1 MQTFLLVYDTGSARA
16 AAQALHVTPPAVS
29 AAVGALEDALGA
41 PLLERVGRTLRPT
54 DAGRTFAGYART
66 MLGMLGEAAASV
78 REAETGRLRL
88 GVVATVSEY
97 VLPRLLAGFVQRF
110 PQVDLSVS
118 VLPRDELFARA
129 AEHQVDVVVAGRPPA
144 GSPLRTRARR
154 DNQLVVVSAPGV
166 EAATGRWLL
175 TGQGSG
181 TRQAALA
188 LVAGLESEPPTL
200 TLGTQ
205 GAVLAAARAGLG
217 LALAHEAAVGAD
229 LRTGSLVRV
238 PWSGVPLLRPWHLCT
253 AASPTPTTELFLD
266 HATDSERVGE
276 DTFHPRVPLQG

>member
-1 MQTFLLVYDTGSARA
+1 
-16 AAQALHVTPPAVS
+16 
-29 AAVGALEDALGA
+29 
-41 PLLERVGRTLRPT
+41 
-54 DAGRTFAGYART
+54 
-66 MLGMLGEAAASV
+66 
-78 REAETGRLRL
+78 
-88 GVVATVSEY
+88 
-97 VLPRLLAGFVQRF
+97 
-110 PQVDLSVS
+110 
-118 VLPRDELFARA
+118 
-129 AEHQVDVVVAGRPPA
+129 
-144 GSPLRTRARR
+144 
-154 DNQLVVVSAPGV
+154 
-166 EAATGRWLL
+166 
-175 TGQGSG
+175 G